1 MKGPSMAAGK
11 PFPTK
16 AALVFVAIIL
26 LIRLSCSLE
35 SSTRF
40 FSTAL
45 LAAVLFL
52 YVPVQIY
59 WKRGLP
65 AWARVADP
73 RRTLG
78 TALLLVVTGA
88 AAYTLFALLPLP
100 PEISPHGRGLPVS
113 PALAGHMML
122 LVAVPEEVFFRG
134 YLYDAFEESGW
145 EPILPTA
152 LLFAAG
158 HVALHPAPY
167 RLLTFFPGLLLGWG
181 RKNSGNVYV
190 PVVVHFIFNLFPS
203 LLGGAA

>member
-1 MKGPSMAAGK
+1 MAAGK

-16 AALVFVAIIL
+16 AVLVFAGVIL
-26 LIRLSCSLE
+26 LIRLSLYLE

-65 AWARVADP
+65 SWARVADP
-73 RRTLG
+73 RRTFG
-78 TALLLVVTGA
+78 TALLLVVAGA
-88 AAYTLFALLPLP
+88 AAYSLFAWLPLP
-100 PEISPHGRGLPVS
+100 PELSPRGKGFPVS

-122 LVAVPEEVFFRG
+122 LVALPEEVFFRG
-134 YLYDAFEESGW
+134 YLYDAFEENGW
-145 EPILPTA
+145 EPIIPAA

-158 HVALHPAPY
+158 HVALHPTPY
-167 RLLTFFPGLLLGWG
+167 RLLTFFPGLLFGWG
-181 RKNSGNVYV
+181 RKNSGNVYA
-190 PVVVHFIFNLFPS
+190 PVVVHFVFNLFPS
-203 LLGGAA
+203 LLGGSA

>member
-1 MKGPSMAAGK
+1 VTAGK

-16 AALVFVAIIL
+16 ALLVFVAVIA
-26 LIRLSCSLE
+26 LIRLSLFLE
-35 SSTRF
+35 SPARF
-40 FSTAL
+40 FSTPLA
-45 LAAVLFL
+45 AAVLFL
-52 YVPVQIY
+52 YVPVQLY

-78 TALLLVVTGA
+78 TALLLVVAGA
-88 AAYTLFALLPLP
+88 AAYSLFAWLPLP
-100 PEISPHGRGLPVS
+100 PELSPRGKGLPVS

-122 LVAVPEEVFFRG
+122 LVALPEEVFFRG
-134 YLYDAFEESGW
+134 YLYDAFEENGW
-145 EPILPTA
+145 EPIIPTA

-158 HVALHPAPY
+158 HVALHPTPY

-190 PVVVHFIFNLFPS
+190 PLIVHFIFNLFPS

>member
-1 MKGPSMAAGK
+1 MTAGK

-16 AALVFVAIIL
+16 AILIFAAVIL
-26 LIRLSCSLE
+26 LIRLSLHLE

-52 YVPVQIY
+52 YIPVQIY

-65 AWARVADP
+65 AWARIADP

-78 TALLLVVTGA
+78 TALLLVVAGA
-88 AAYTLFALLPLP
+88 AAYSLYAWLPLP
-100 PEISPHGRGLPVS
+100 PELSPGGREVRLS
-113 PALAGHMML
+113 PALAGHLML
-122 LVAVPEEVFFRG
+122 LVALPEEVFFRG
-134 YLYDAFEESGW
+134 YLYDAFEENGW
-145 EPILPTA
+145 EPIIPTA

-167 RLLTFFPGLLLGWG
+167 RLLTFFPGLLFGWG
-181 RKNSGNVYV
+181 RKNTGTVYV
-190 PVVVHFIFNLFPS
+190 PVVVHFIFNLFPY
-203 LLGGAA
+203 LLGGGA